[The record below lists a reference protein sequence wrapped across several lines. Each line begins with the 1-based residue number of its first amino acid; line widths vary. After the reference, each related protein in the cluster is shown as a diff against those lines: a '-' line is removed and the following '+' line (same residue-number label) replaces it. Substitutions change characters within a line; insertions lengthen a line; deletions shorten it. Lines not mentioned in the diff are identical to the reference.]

1 MNSDPVNKS
10 LAPKN
15 ILVDTLVTRVLINP
29 GRSEEA

>member
-15 ILVDTLVTRVLINP
+15 ILVDTLATRVLINP